1 MNMKLN
7 LTPRNRELV
16 IIAGH
21 IAREANAA
29 GRVLTIEQLAGEVRA
44 ARPLHFYYNYDQACR
59 MMSLIRRYGPE
70 NFSTATDIRA
80 GWLDLYRQ
88 VNEVMELRP
97 RLNAGQALVHT
108 LMFRRP
114 SRVYLSVNSIRKILS
129 PHFEARLT
137 ENGGS
142 RA

>member
-1 MNMKLN
+1 MKST

-16 IIAGH
+16 IIAGR
-21 IAREANAA
+21 IAREAAAA
-29 GRVLTIEQLAGEVRA
+29 GRTLTLEQLAGEVRQA
-44 ARPLHFYYNYDQACR
+44 KPLHFHYNYDQACR
-59 MMSLIRRYGPE
+59 MMSLIRRTGPE
-70 NFSTATDIRA
+70 STSTSTDIRA

-88 VNEVMELRP
+88 VTEVMALRP
-97 RLNAGQALVHT
+97 KLNVNQALVHT

-114 SRVYLSVNSIRKILS
+114 SRVYLSVNTIRKILA

-137 ENGGS
+137 ENRDS